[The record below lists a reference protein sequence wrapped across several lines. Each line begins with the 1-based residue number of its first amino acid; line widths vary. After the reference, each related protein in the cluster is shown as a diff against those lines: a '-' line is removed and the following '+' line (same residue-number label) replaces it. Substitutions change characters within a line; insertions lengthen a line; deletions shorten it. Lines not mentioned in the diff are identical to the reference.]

1 MAKAL
6 AEKADTITAELLEVQ
21 GSPVDLGGYYYPN
34 DAKTEAAMRPSA
46 TLNEIIAT
54 LSEKV

>member
-1 MAKAL
+1 VAKAL
-6 AEKADTITAELLEVQ
+6 TEKEDAIVAELLEVQ

-46 TLNEIIAT
+46 TLNEIISS
-54 LSEKV
+54 LSKTV